1 MIHTLLLT
9 YVLAAGQNPL
19 VCKQILDPN
28 FCKGP
33 SAEAP
38 GLQCVWQQKEFEC
51 KAMDLR
57 NPKVACKALG
67 HDQGACQQR
76 TECHFDMF
84 DMECKGY
91 DMEYPEYKHPEYE
104 GGRML
109 PGQTSRTGAVPQAY
123 PGATGARGMPGAAT
137 LPGARPVVTPG
148 ATGAQPAVNP
158 NQPYGSQSQLPVTP
172 VAPRPPVV
180 STSRPVIQPP
190 APVRPAS
197 PPRTPSTP
205 NAQSNGSNQPRFCK
219 SLPELQCFG
228 PALEPGKLC
237 YWDAE
242 DFECS
247 EATTGSIEAV
257 CKQYG
262 RDPTA
267 CDANENCFWD
277 AKDFECSEIEYGM
290 HFMKPVLQEQCS
302 IYRQLSDCAS
312 RATCFF
318 DTASNLCMNV
328 VQASNVCGVYTSP
341 ALCSTNRLCQFQ
353 NGMCTLAR
361 TPQAGGLSG
370 LHLQSVHENTNAA
383 AGSTTSTDYVVM
395 MACGFT
401 GSLLGLLFAMGT
413 QKLCQRK
420 ASQEDY
426 RDIVLDVNSQ
436 RRQVV

>member
-67 HDQGACQQR
+67 HDQTACQQR

-91 DMEYPEYKHPEYE
+91 DMEYPEYEHPEYE
-104 GGRML
+104 GRML

-148 ATGAQPAVNP
+148 TTGAQPA
-158 NQPYGSQSQLPVTP
+158 GSS
-172 VAPRPPVV
+172 
-180 STSRPVIQPP
+180 
-190 APVRPAS
+190 
-197 PPRTPSTP
+197 
-205 NAQSNGSNQPRFCK
+205 QPRFCK

-302 IYRQLSDCAS
+302 NYRQLSDCAS

-353 NGMCTLAR
+353 NGICTVAR

-383 AGSTTSTDYVVM
+383 ASSTTSTEYVVM
-395 MACGFT
+395 MACGFA

>member
-67 HDQGACQQR
+67 HDQTACQQR

-91 DMEYPEYKHPEYE
+91 DMEYPEYEHPEYE
-104 GGRML
+104 GRML

-148 ATGAQPAVNP
+148 ATGAQPA
-158 NQPYGSQSQLPVTP
+158 GSS
-172 VAPRPPVV
+172 
-180 STSRPVIQPP
+180 
-190 APVRPAS
+190 
-197 PPRTPSTP
+197 
-205 NAQSNGSNQPRFCK
+205 QPRFCK

-302 IYRQLSDCAS
+302 NYRQLSDCAS

-353 NGMCTLAR
+353 NGICTVAR

-383 AGSTTSTDYVVM
+383 ASSTTSTEYVVM
-395 MACGFT
+395 MACGFA